1 MIKCKLK
8 CDKNYGGE
16 DNWVDVDYIDT
27 NIIKDII
34 DKFVN
39 LNILEVTE
47 EVVDYYNETK
57 TKNNFNHRKS
67 YKTAN
72 AIITNIRK
80 YIKKVEENK
89 KILNKKKIIFNKLL
103 EKLTG
108 TNYIIHS
115 LDISEEKENGYAVF
129 QADNG
134 YEKWKYNNTIKEW
147 VIND

>member
-16 DNWVDVDYIDT
+16 DSWIDVDYIDT
-27 NIIKDII
+27 SIIKDII
-34 DKFVN
+34 DKFVK
-39 LNILEVTE
+39 LNVLEVTE

-57 TKNNFNHRKS
+57 TKNNFNNRKS

-80 YIKKVEENK
+80 YLRKLEENK
-89 KILNKKKIIFNKLL
+89 KVLNKEKIIFNKLL
-103 EKLTG
+103 KKLNG

-115 LDISEEKENGYAVF
+115 LDISEEKEKAYAVF
-129 QADNG
+129 QINNIYERWYYDNS
-134 YEKWKYNNTIKEW
+134 KREW
-147 VIND
+147 LKD